1 MAADP
6 IVLQATTEQEA
17 TCLATELREYAVQ
30 VARRNGF
37 WELSVSSPE
46 DQDGDGVLDSVIEA
60 AMECFADR
68 RVTGFALIADG
79 HRYPL
84 GID

>member
-6 IVLQATTEQEA
+6 IVIQAVSEQEA
-17 TCLATELREYAVQ
+17 TCLATALREYAAC
-30 VARRNGF
+30 VARNDGV
-37 WELSVSSPE
+37 WEISIGA
-46 DQDGDGVLDSVIEA
+46 DGDRDGVLSHVIET

-68 RVTGFALIADG
+68 RVSGFALIADG

>member
-6 IVLQATTEQEA
+6 IILQAVSEQDA
-17 TCLATELREYAVQ
+17 NSLATALREYAVE
-30 VARRNGF
+30 VARNSRY
-37 WELSVSSPE
+37 WEVSI
-46 DQDGDGVLDSVIEA
+46 DGDSQDGVLDRVIEA

-68 RVTGFALIADG
+68 SVSGFALVADG
-79 HRYPL
+79 RRYPL

>member
-6 IVLQATTEQEA
+6 IVIQAVSKQEA
-17 TCLATELREYAVQ
+17 TCLATALREYAAL
-30 VARRNGF
+30 VAENGGF
-37 WELSVSSPE
+37 WEVSIGA
-46 DQDGDGVLDSVIEA
+46 DGDRDGVLDHVIEA

-68 RVTGFALIADG
+68 RVSGFALIADG
-79 HRYPL
+79 RRYPL